1 MKLQVILLLLF
12 QLQVILHPVRILQ
25 LLHPVLLH
33 PALILLNYVEFN
45 AVRDGIVVLVQA
57 RVLLRVR

>member
-12 QLQVILHPVRILQ
+12 QLQVILHPVRIL
-25 LLHPVLLH
+25 HPVLLQL
-33 PALILLNYVEFN
+33 ALILLNYVEFN
-45 AVRDGIVVLVQA
+45 AVLAGIVVLVQA

>member
-25 LLHPVLLH
+25 LLHPVLLQL
-33 PALILLNYVEFN
+33 ALILLNYVEFN
-45 AVRDGIVVLVQA
+45 AVLAGIVVLVQA